1 MAVLDV
7 AGLHAGYERDLD
19 ILQGVS
25 LAAAAGRITALLG
38 ANGVGKSTLLKVVA
52 GFLRPSRGQVSLD
65 GRSLV
70 GVPPH
75 QMVSRGVSY
84 IPQQP
89 GIFSEMT
96 VEENLLIGGWSFRRD
111 RARVRRQLEAGYRR
125 FPVLAEKRRQ
135 RAGQLSGGQQRMVEI
150 ARALM
155 ADPALVLV
163 DEPTASLAPMVWQEV
178 YRAIVDLR
186 DQGRAVL
193 LVDQEIRQALRIA
206 DYVYVLDLGRNRRQG
221 VPADFADLERSFWL

>member
-1 MAVLDV
+1 MLDI

-65 GRSLV
+65 GRSLA

-111 RARVRRQLEAGYRR
+111 RARVRGQLEAGYRR

-155 ADPALVLV
+155 ADPALILV

>member
-65 GRSLV
+65 GRSLA